1 MCGLPVSHPGV
12 LATEHS
18 ITLPAGQISR
28 GVLPQLVV
36 REGRLVFAL
45 KVTQVAMKCLFRVDS
60 VVMFVVV
67 LISEKFTTVWASYLW
82 S

>member
-1 MCGLPVSHPGV
+1 MRQRVKC
-12 LATEHS
+12 
-18 ITLPAGQISR
+18 ITDKDGYAIYFSR